1 MKKTLKTEGEQWKR
15 REVIILYTILLLCC
29 IVAITIEALQ
39 GRQYGIAFPNGIAFP
54 IISSVLLIIAILF
67 LSFANSVIPRIAVIF
82 VGAFELVEFFI
93 NAEYISYMPAI
104 IALLIIPIISVICVC
119 ILSKTVCIEVD
130 ETSVKCDGYIF
141 SLYSNAFVISIE
153 KICLVKNGGFDSI
166 EIYCPICALRA
177 IKVKDCDKLYKLLSE
192 LIIQQKNQALVV
204 NNC

>member
-82 VGAFELVEFFI
+82 VGAFELV
-93 NAEYISYMPAI
+93 AI

>member
-15 REVIILYTILLLCC
+15 REVIILYTALLLCC
-29 IVAITIEALQ
+29 IVAITLEAL
-39 GRQYGIAFPNGIAFP
+39 NGGETIVLP

-67 LSFANSVIPRIAVIF
+67 LLFANSVIPRIAVIF

-93 NAEYISYMPAI
+93 NAKYISYTPAI
-104 IALLIIPIISVICVC
+104 IALLIIPVISVICVC

-130 ETSVKCDGYIF
+130 ETSVKCDSYIF
-141 SLYSNAFVISIE
+141 SLYSNAFIIPID

-177 IKVKDCDKLYKLLSE
+177 IKVKDCDKLYTLLSD
-192 LIIQQKNQALVV
+192 IMMQQKQSSPSSPCVE
-204 NNC
+204 